1 MRQIEEDEPISTE
14 LAEKEDPLL
23 EALKNAIKDSRYIFN
38 QYKGKCPEE
47 AWETIRK
54 IIYSVKLK

>member
-23 EALKNAIKDSRYIFN
+23 DAYRNAIKDARYVMN

-54 IIYSVKLK
+54 IVYNKNLR